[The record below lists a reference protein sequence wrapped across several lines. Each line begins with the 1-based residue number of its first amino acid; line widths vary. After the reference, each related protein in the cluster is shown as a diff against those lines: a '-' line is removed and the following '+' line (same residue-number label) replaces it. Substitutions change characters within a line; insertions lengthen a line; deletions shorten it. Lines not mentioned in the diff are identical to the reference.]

1 MSDAEKKP
9 FSVAQSLS
17 SSAGVGTLITCLV
30 NLYDT
35 ELTAKVAP
43 VIPMVGAAL
52 TFFGVWLWNRYGCED
67 PKVAACRNKYER
79 DAKMLRKLLK
89 DPLIGPEAK
98 AQAQREYEQ
107 TQLSLATL
115 GRSGLADILADVDKK
130 PEESTS

>member
-1 MSDAEKKP
+1 MSDTEKKP

-17 SSAGVGTLITCLV
+17 SSAGVGTLITCIV
-30 NLYDT
+30 TLYDA

-43 VIPMVGAAL
+43 IIPMAGSAL
-52 TFFGVWLWNRYGCED
+52 TFLGVWLWNRYGCED
-67 PKVAACRNKYER
+67 PKVAACRNRYER
-79 DAKMLRKLLK
+79 DAKMLRKLQK

-98 AQAQREYEQ
+98 ARAQREYEQ

-115 GRSGLADILADVDKK
+115 GRSGLADILVDVDKK